1 MKADVRIARALC
13 ACFTLAVP
21 LVALALDSPYD
32 AIATPAYVNNM
43 RTKTIMDKIDTN
55 GDHVVSM
62 EEGEVYFTK
71 VFEALD
77 RNKDGKLDRTEWVGA
92 ATERD
97 VVSLSSGGY
106 ARALGSMDMMKMAD
120 ADKDHTVSKEEFL
133 DVHLRMFKVMAGD
146 NSTIDAQHFID
157 QHFPH

>member
-1 MKADVRIARALC
+1 MKTDVRIAHTLL
-13 ACFTLAVP
+13 ACFSLAAPVI
-21 LVALALDSPYD
+21 ALAIESPYD

-71 VFEALD
+71 VFDSLD

-92 ATERD
+92 ATDKD

-120 ADKDHTVSKEEFL
+120 ANKDHTVSKEEFL
-133 DVHLRMFKVMAGD
+133 DIHIKMFKVMAGD
-146 NSTIDAQHFID
+146 KPTIDAQHFIE

>member
-1 MKADVRIARALC
+1 MKVDVRIVCTLC
-13 ACFTLAVP
+13 ACFS
-21 LVALALDSPYD
+21 LALPVISHAIDSPYD

-55 GDHVVSM
+55 GDHAVSM

-71 VFEALD
+71 VFDTLD

-92 ATERD
+92 ATVKD
-97 VVSLSSGGY
+97 VVSLSTGGY
-106 ARALGSMDMMKMAD
+106 ARALGSMDMMNMAD
-120 ADKDHTVSKEEFL
+120 ANKDHTVSKDEFL
-133 DVHLRMFKVMAGD
+133 EVHIRMFKVMAGN

-157 QHFPH
+157 EHFPH